1 MGDGTLVSRGSRRFL
16 KVVASL
22 EISSVFDYSVN
33 VNDCIPTL
41 AASAINLAAVRGPN
55 LIFSAMA
62 SAKPHQS

>member
-1 MGDGTLVSRGSRRFL
+1 MGDGSLISRGRRRFV
-16 KVVASL
+16 KVASSL
-22 EISSVFDYSVN
+22 EISSVFDYSVK